1 MKKAYLY
8 IRVSTDEQ
16 AETGYSQRN
25 QEEALRRYCIV
36 NSITILDVIYEDH
49 SAKSFQR
56 PEWKK
61 LLVMIKKNKGK
72 STLVLFT
79 KWDRF
84 SRNAGDSYQMINL
97 LARMGAEP
105 QAIEQPLDLSVPENK
120 MMLAFYLASPE
131 VENDR
136 RALNVFHGM
145 RRAKK
150 EGRWMGIAPIGFRNC
165 IDEDNRRKYIA
176 PDKTTGPIMVW
187 AFGEL
192 AANRFNTQE
201 ILRMVRDKGLRCSKN
216 NFWVAIRN
224 PVYCGKIFVP
234 PLKDEPG
241 QFVTGQH
248 MPLISETLFYQC
260 QDVLD
265 GRKRNPNNKPKV
277 VCDDMLPLRG
287 FLECPQC
294 SKLLTGSAS
303 KGRNQYYYYYHC
315 SSQCGIRFKAELAN
329 NEFIDY
335 LKTFVP
341 KPGILDV
348 CTKEIVAQFKTEN
361 HMVQKERRRLIE
373 EMDVCNKRLSNARI
387 LRVEGELDEGDFNA
401 LKEDINAKMNSI
413 EATLGRLS
421 GKSREINEIIEE
433 SLNQIAEINKF
444 YETSTL
450 ERKRNIIGSM
460 FPEKL
465 VFDGTRHRTA
475 RINRGVE
482 LIYLKSNKLEGKK
495 NGTNQCFSDLSHEVI
510 PLGFE
515 PRTHTLKVYCSTS

>member
-25 QEEALRRYCIV
+25 QEESLRRYCTI
-36 NSITILDVIYEDH
+36 NSIEVLEVIYEDH

-56 PEWKK
+56 PQWKK
-61 LLVMIKKNKGK
+61 LLVLIKKNKGK
-72 STLVLFT
+72 NALVLFT

-97 LARMGAEP
+97 LSRMGAEP

-150 EGRWMGIAPIGFRNC
+150 EGRWMGTAPIGYKNC
-165 IDEDNRRKYIA
+165 IDESNRRKYIA
-176 PDKTTGPIMVW
+176 ADEKIGPVMIWV
-187 AFGEL
+187 FEQL
-192 AANRFNTQE
+192 AANIFNTQQIFKVAKE
-201 ILRMVRDKGLRCSKN
+201 RGIKCGKS

-224 PVYCGKIFVP
+224 PIYCGKIFVP
-234 PLKDEPG
+234 PLKEESG
-241 QFVTGQH
+241 HFVTGQH
-248 MPLISETLFYQC
+248 VPLISETLFYQC
-260 QDVLD
+260 QEVLD
-265 GRKRNPNNKPKV
+265 GRKRNTSNNPKITS
-277 VCDDMLPLRG
+277 DEMLPLRG
-287 FLECPQC
+287 FLGCPECNR
-294 SKLLTGSAS
+294 LLTGSAS
-303 KGRNQYYYYYHC
+303 KGRNQHYYYYHC
-315 SSQCGIRFKAELAN
+315 TGSCGVRFKAELVN
-329 NEFIDY
+329 SEFISY
-335 LKTFVP
+335 LKNFVP
-341 KPGILDV
+341 RPGVLEL
-348 CTKEIVAQFKTEN
+348 CTKEIVAEFKSEN
-361 HMVQKERRRLIE
+361 SMVLRERKRLIE
-373 EMDVCNKRLSNARI
+373 EIDMCNKRLSNARI
-387 LRVEGELDEGDFNA
+387 LRVEGELDEEDFRA
-401 LKEDINAKMNSI
+401 LKEDINDRMTSM
-413 EATLGRLS
+413 EANLGRLS
-421 GKSREINEIIEE
+421 GKNKEIDEIIED
-433 SLNQIAEINKF
+433 SLKQIEEINKF

-482 LIYLKSNKLEGKK
+482 LIYLKTNKLKGKK
-495 NGTNQCFSDLSHEVI
+495 NGTNQCFSDLSHEVL
-510 PLGFE
+510 PTGLE
-515 PRTHTLKVYCSTS
+515 PVTKRL